1 MPSQPG
7 WFHRLDEILETLRGM
22 ESNHLDRLAVQ
33 KLFGVRE
40 RRARQIMAGLPGL
53 RVGEGFSVARLALIA
68 RLEETASGGV
78 FQWEVNRRA
87 RVVEDLDRTRRQL
100 AGRRVRIPAAVDVES
115 RRVRDLSSDIA
126 LKPGE
131 LRIEFFGAEDL
142 AAKLLELS
150 KAMANDWAAL
160 ARAVEEES
168 GAPAATRSAH
178 GFQRR
183 DAVRSGEM
191 ISPRNVL

>member
-53 RVGEGFSVARLALIA
+53 SVGNAFAVARLALIA

-150 KAMANDWAAL
+150 KAMANDWAAF

-168 GAPAATRSAH
+168 RPAGA
-178 GFQRR
+178 
-183 DAVRSGEM
+183 
-191 ISPRNVL
+191 SPDR